1 MTTTGSI
8 LDKILE
14 SKVVEVSERKKY
26 ITLTEIEAYAT
37 QISRDEP
44 TRDFI
49 GALHRDTVAL
59 IAEVKRASPSRG
71 VMVENFD
78 HVAIGQS
85 YGTNGAAALSVLTDR
100 TYFHGD
106 LKYLYDVRNAVTQ
119 PVLCKDFMIDPY
131 QIYAARAAGA
141 DAVLLIVAAL
151 TDMQMVELY
160 QVAQSLGMAS
170 LIEVHNEDELARAL
184 KIGGTLIGV
193 NNRDLKTF
201 TTDLNITQRIAKL
214 LPSGVTLVAESG
226 IHSATDV
233 RQMGKWGAHAVLVG
247 EALVTAQ
254 DIALTT
260 RLFASQP
267 RETETNA

>member
-1 MTTTGSI
+1 MTATGSI

-26 ITLTEIEAYAT
+26 ISLTEIEAYAT

-49 GALHRDTVAL
+49 SALHRETVAL
-59 IAEVKRASPSRG
+59 IAEVKRASPPKG
-71 VMVENFD
+71 IMVEDFD
-78 HVAIGQS
+78 HVMIGEI
-85 YGTNGAAALSVLTDR
+85 YGANGAAALSVLTDR

-106 LKYLYDVRNAVTQ
+106 LKYLYDVRNAVNQ

-151 TDMQMVELY
+151 TDVQMAELHH
-160 QVAQSLGMAS
+160 VAESLGMAS
-170 LIEVHNEDELARAL
+170 LIEVHDEAELVRAL
-184 KIGGTLIGV
+184 KIGGILIGV

-201 TTDLNITQRIAKL
+201 TTDLTTTQRIAKQ
-214 LPSGVTLVAESG
+214 LPDGITLVAESG
-226 IHSATDV
+226 IHSVSDV

-254 DIALTT
+254 DMAMTT

-267 RETETNA
+267 RESER

>member
-1 MTTTGSI
+1 MTATGSI

-26 ITLTEIEAYAT
+26 ISLTEIEAYAT

-44 TRDFI
+44 PRDFV

-71 VMVENFD
+71 VMVEDFD
-78 HVAIGQS
+78 HVAIGKIYS
-85 YGTNGAAALSVLTDR
+85 ENGAAALSVLTDR

-106 LKYLYDVRNAVTQ
+106 LKYLFDVRNAVTQ

-151 TDMQMVELY
+151 TDVQMAELY
-160 QVAQSLGMAS
+160 HVAKSLGMVS
-170 LIEVHNEDELARAL
+170 LIEVHDESELARAL
-184 KIGGTLIGV
+184 KMGGTLIGV
-193 NNRDLKTF
+193 NNRDLRTF
-201 TTDLNITQRIAKL
+201 TTDLTTTQRIARQ
-214 LPSGVTLVAESG
+214 LPDGVTLVAESG
-226 IHSATDV
+226 IQSPADMQ
-233 RQMGKWGAHAVLVG
+233 QMAEWGAHAVLVG

-254 DIALTT
+254 DMAATT
-260 RLFASQP
+260 RLFASQS
-267 RETETNA
+267 RGAERA